1 MNLVLTW
8 LTLLLDWTGIKYEGK
23 LERDAVIRVD
33 LESGGLGPRGIG
45 GGHVWTQ
52 LLPHGNTA
60 LVQQLITDY
69 NRYCNVKG

>member
-1 MNLVLTW
+1 MTQ
-8 LTLLLDWTGIKYEGK
+8 
-23 LERDAVIRVD
+23 D
-33 LESGGLGPRGIG
+33 LESGCLGPRGIGG

-60 LVQQLITDY
+60 LVQQIITNS

>member
-1 MNLVLTW
+1 MTQ
-8 LTLLLDWTGIKYEGK
+8 
-23 LERDAVIRVD
+23 D
-33 LESGGLGPRGIG
+33 LESGCLGPRGVRGGGGGGG

-60 LVQQLITDY
+60 LVQQIITNS